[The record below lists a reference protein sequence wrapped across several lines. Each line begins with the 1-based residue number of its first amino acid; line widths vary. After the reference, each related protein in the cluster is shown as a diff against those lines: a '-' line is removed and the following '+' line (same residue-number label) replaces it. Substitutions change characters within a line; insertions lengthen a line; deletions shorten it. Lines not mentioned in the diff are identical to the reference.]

1 MRPNCCRSCLVFLLK
16 MLNFLQTFVGVSI
29 LIYSVWVLNQTI
41 KHGLSF
47 SLDLDRLPAP
57 WFVCALM
64 GVGIMLC
71 LVAFTG
77 HIAAEAVSSCCLC
90 FYASLI
96 TMMILLEAALVG
108 DLFFNK
114 EWKKDLPKDSTGELK
129 NLIAFIEDNIDI
141 CKWAGVS
148 IVVIQETIQF
158 RKFKATNVRF
168 YYMKVNCLSPQK
180 ALSLLLAVLIRAMI
194 PSRSMDYDSDE
205 DYFVIRRPLLNQ
217 QGGHGTTSGFHSDIW
232 SSRMKQKYGLNP
244 NHITYN
250 AGDPKLAVHQ
260 QQLC

>member
-41 KHGLSF
+41 KHGWVCFDVVSVGF
-47 SLDLDRLPAP
+47 SIR
-57 WFVCALM
+57 FVCALM

-148 IVVIQETIQF
+148 IVVIQ
-158 RKFKATNVRF
+158 
-168 YYMKVNCLSPQK
+168 

-232 SSRMKQKYGLNP
+232 SSRMKQKVFCFDL
-244 NHITYN
+244 
-250 AGDPKLAVHQ
+250 
-260 QQLC
+260 

>member
-148 IVVIQETIQF
+148 IVVIQ
-158 RKFKATNVRF
+158 
-168 YYMKVNCLSPQK
+168 

>member
-57 WFVCALM
+57 WFVCAIM

-90 FYASLI
+90 F
-96 TMMILLEAALVG
+96 
-108 DLFFNK
+108 
-114 EWKKDLPKDSTGELK
+114 DLPKDSTGELK

-148 IVVIQETIQF
+148 IVVIQ
-158 RKFKATNVRF
+158 
-168 YYMKVNCLSPQK
+168 

-244 NHITYN
+244 NHISYN
-250 AGDPKLAVHQ
+250 AGDPKAAVHQ